1 MTVQELEFLLSP
13 RSIGVVGVSRSG
25 AGWGASVIR
34 RLRDFG
40 FTGDLYGIG
49 HPVDALPAQF
59 VGQYADLP
67 DAVDLLIVAVP
78 AQGVADVV
86 EDARGIGACRSVL
99 VFSSGFAE
107 LDDVGR
113 EREEALRAAA
123 GSLPLLGPNCLGLV
137 NRSDVVYASM
147 SQYLGRPHLPPPGRV
162 GIVSQSGAL
171 GFVLAHQM
179 ERFGVG
185 FSQYVSVG
193 NEACLDSAQVGR
205 YLITRDDVSVLGL
218 YIEAVR
224 DAQGLAQL
232 AEDADRLGK
241 TIVALK
247 TGQSD
252 ASQRATLSHTAAVAG
267 DPLLFEAFCRQHGI
281 VQANSDE
288 SFADLLV
295 ALQRKVRLRR
305 GSRAAVLTMSGGAG
319 ALLCDRLTSVG
330 IQVPELDEGTQEAIE
345 ALRLKGLA
353 GKANPIDLGG
363 QSRESHDRLGDLLD
377 MVANNDGVDC
387 IVAYF
392 TFGDDIPDA
401 YAEIARRVDG
411 LAKPGWMIWAGQP
424 GVLPEVP
431 PGVVMGSIEQMARVA
446 GGLATVDGGFEG
458 AHAGTVGDMFVQEIQ
473 TEAQTW
479 EMLVDAG
486 VPYVETRVF
495 EHWAEASTSDLPI
508 SDRYVVKLDTR
519 DELHRARAGLLRLDV
534 RAEEVKGT
542 AQELWQRS
550 EGLTDRRIVIQPQL
564 APGTELSLGLIRS
577 VQYGLVMIAG
587 PGGGRVEDASAN
599 RVALACPA
607 SEATV
612 IDFCLRLCKLAPNA
626 DQKSL
631 RSIVEAVQTLGISY
645 RNLESMDI
653 NPLIVA
659 RDGSIVAVDSL
670 IIGSRQQS
678 SQGG

>member
-13 RSIGVVGVSRSG
+13 RSVGVVGVSRRG

-40 FTGDLYGIG
+40 FKGDLYGIG
-49 HPVDALPAQF
+49 QPVDGVPAQF
-59 VGQYADLP
+59 VDKFENLP
-67 DAVDLLIVAVP
+67 VAVDLLIVAVP

-86 EDARGIGACRSVL
+86 EEARVVGACRSAL

-107 LDDVGR
+107 LDDAGR

-137 NRSDVVYASM
+137 NRSDGVYASM
-147 SQYLGRPHLPPPGRV
+147 SQYLARPNLPPPGRV

-205 YLITRDDVSVLGL
+205 YLVTRDDVSVLGL

-224 DAQGLAQL
+224 DAQGIAQL
-232 AEDADRLGK
+232 AADADRLGK
-241 TIVALK
+241 TVVALK

-319 ALLCDRLTSVG
+319 ALLCDRLSSVG
-330 IQVPELDEGTQEAIE
+330 IQVPELDEGAQNAIE
-345 ALRLKGLA
+345 ALQLKGLA
-353 GKANPIDLGG
+353 GKGNPIDLGG

-377 MVANNDGVDC
+377 ILENNEGVDC

-392 TFGDDIPDA
+392 TFGDDIPDTF
-401 YAEIARRVDG
+401 AEIARRVQG
-411 LAKPGWMIWAGQP
+411 LTKPGWMIWAGQP
-424 GVLPEVP
+424 HVLPEVP
-431 PGVVMGSIEQMARVA
+431 SGVVMGSIEQMARVA
-446 GGLATVDGGFEG
+446 GGLATVDGGRG
-458 AHAGTVGDMFVQEIQ
+458 RPRAGTDGYTTVAEIQ

-479 EMLVDAG
+479 EMLVEAG

-495 EHWAEASTSDLPI
+495 EHWAEASALDLPI

-550 EGLTDRRIVIQPQL
+550 EGLTDRRIVVQPQL
-564 APGTELSLGLIRS
+564 APGTELSLGMIRS
-577 VQYGLVMIAG
+577 IQYGLVMIAG
-587 PGGGRVEDASAN
+587 PGGGRVEDASAT
-599 RVALACPA
+599 RLALACPA
-607 SEATV
+607 SDGTI
-612 IDFCLRLCKLAPNA
+612 IDFCSRLRQLAPNA
-626 DQKSL
+626 DEKLL
-631 RSIVEAVQTLGISY
+631 RTIVEAVQTLGL
-645 RNLESMDI
+645 RCGNLRSMDI

-670 IIGSRQQS
+670 VIGSEA
-678 SQGG
+678 